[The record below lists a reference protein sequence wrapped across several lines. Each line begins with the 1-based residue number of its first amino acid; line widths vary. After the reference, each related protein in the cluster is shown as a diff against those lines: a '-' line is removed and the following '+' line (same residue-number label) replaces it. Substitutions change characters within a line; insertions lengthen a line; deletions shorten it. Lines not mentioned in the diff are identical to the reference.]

1 MPHCVTVRPPHD
13 TANHDAYDGYDAFCL
28 CRRTGKFERY
38 TSINIRSVIC
48 VMVGLIPARG
58 RSPPE
63 WQIQLK
69 STEREIALLI
79 SAHVDAFSI
88 CIAIND

>member
-1 MPHCVTVRPPHD
+1 
-13 TANHDAYDGYDAFCL
+13 
-28 CRRTGKFERY
+28 
-38 TSINIRSVIC
+38 
-48 VMVGLIPARG
+48 MVGLIPARG

-88 CIAIND
+88 GNAIND